1 MTPAQKLE
9 NFGTK
14 AEYYGDKKVAKEPNV
29 ATGGSGMTIKE
40 KNLSATGLNAKQKFE
55 QFGTV
60 PSNQAVTSKTGM
72 TPAQKLANFG
82 TKAEHYGSKT
92 AP

>member
-1 MTPAQKLE
+1 MIPPNQAVTSKTGMTPAQKLE

-40 KNLSATGLNAKQKFE
+40 KNLSATGLNAK
-55 QFGTV
+55 
-60 PSNQAVTSKTGM
+60 
-72 TPAQKLANFG
+72 
-82 TKAEHYGSKT
+82 
-92 AP
+92 

>member
-1 MTPAQKLE
+1 MTSKTGMTPAQKLE

-40 KNLSATGLNAKQKFE
+40 KNLSATGLNAK
-55 QFGTV
+55 
-60 PSNQAVTSKTGM
+60 
-72 TPAQKLANFG
+72 
-82 TKAEHYGSKT
+82 
-92 AP
+92 